1 MFEGTKTPE
10 ERFSRAFSLYEE
22 TCNKLETNGYITRM
36 YRNYDMAS
44 GIDGKQYTQKIKRQ
58 LEASGLPSNTINITK
73 KIVNVKTGLML
84 ENPVS
89 TSYSPRG
96 QQVAN
101 DTNILQDMFDYN
113 KDRGNWEEEI
123 AFTIRDSNVMVG
135 YMKAFWDFSND
146 RDFGDMGFKN
156 INPKYILPDPNW
168 TTNRFKDSQ
177 RIIEY
182 SWMSPKDIKDS
193 FNVSTE
199 EIRNAIESSDPSS
212 NSATDGV
219 GLTDENTRYTRHL
232 NHASG
237 EYRIVEIHYMERQKV
252 EKLVDRNTKKDLR
265 IAEIGEDEAL
275 RMVTTEGE
283 RYYLDED
290 TVDVNKVFI
299 FAPDLMN
306 KVLYDGDYQL
316 QLGRLPYTMMAYD
329 LTNGEVQG
337 VVDQVSDLN
346 QIINKRESGV
356 TNVITKTSNNN
367 YTVEESAFNEPSD
380 FKDFQNNVSKGGR
393 VFKVSDGTNSE
404 GKIKLVE
411 RGQAPTDLM
420 RATDRAYEQL
430 NDLVNMT
437 PTQQGQSSGSH
448 QSGVLYKA
456 MLKQS
461 MSSDSMMNLL
471 FKSMYRDMAE
481 MFYYAFPQVYRD
493 AQRKFYLPD
502 GRAITL
508 NEYGVNGVTGEVTV
522 KNDVLNLPRYDFTID
537 MSKLG
542 ATKRQ
547 EQVANITETLKIT
560 TNPIRKAI
568 LESELD
574 AYADFTPETKAKLQK
589 GSDVWIEFL
598 MKQHSSQTA
607 QLDLAEVNADKQKE
621 QLENPPQQPNPMAF
635 APQGGQE
642 PPQDPTQI
650 AKGPGMGE
658 MPGASGFAGT
668 QTGAN
673 NVGSA
678 PSDMTNR

>member
-1 MFEGTKTPE
+1 
-10 ERFSRAFSLYEE
+10 
-22 TCNKLETNGYITRM
+22 
-36 YRNYDMAS
+36 
-44 GIDGKQYTQKIKRQ
+44 
-58 LEASGLPSNTINITK
+58 
-73 KIVNVKTGLML
+73 
-84 ENPVS
+84 
-89 TSYSPRG
+89 
-96 QQVAN
+96 
-101 DTNILQDMFDYN
+101 
-113 KDRGNWEEEI
+113 
-123 AFTIRDSNVMVG
+123 
-135 YMKAFWDFSND
+135 
-146 RDFGDMGFKN
+146 
-156 INPKYILPDPNW
+156 
-168 TTNRFKDSQ
+168 
-177 RIIEY
+177 
-182 SWMSPKDIKDS
+182 
-193 FNVSTE
+193 
-199 EIRNAIESSDPSS
+199 
-212 NSATDGV
+212 
-219 GLTDENTRYTRHL
+219 
-232 NHASG
+232 
-237 EYRIVEIHYMERQKV
+237 MERQKI
-252 EKLVDRNTKKDLR
+252 EKLVDRKSKKDLR
-265 IAEIGEDEAL
+265 IADIGEDEAL
-275 RMVTTEGE
+275 RMVTTDGE

-290 TVDVNKVFI
+290 LIDVSKVYI

-316 QLGRLPYTMMAYD
+316 QVGRLPYTMMAYD

-367 YTVEESAFNEPSD
+367 YAVEEGAFNEPSD
-380 FKDFQNNVSKGGR
+380 LKNFQNNASKGGQ
-393 VFKVSDGTNSE
+393 VFKVTDGTNSE
-404 GKIKLVE
+404 GKIKLID
-411 RGQAPTDLM
+411 RSQAPTDLM

-471 FKSMYRDMAE
+471 FKSMYRDIAE

-502 GRAITL
+502 GRSITL
-508 NEYGVNGVTGEVTV
+508 NEYGVDGAGEVTV
-522 KNDVLNLPRYDFTID
+522 ENNVLELPRYDFTID

-547 EQVANITETLKIT
+547 EQVANITETIKIT

-568 LESELD
+568 LEGELD
-574 AYADFTPETKAKLQK
+574 SYADFSPDVKAKLQK
-589 GSDVWIEFL
+589 GTEVWIEFL

-607 QLDLAEVNADKQKE
+607 QLELAEVTAEKQTE
-621 QLENPPQQPNPMAF
+621 QIENPPQQPNPMAF
-635 APQGGQE
+635 NPQGEQQ